1 MSIRNS
7 SVLLPSCCQRATSEH
22 EWERFSPGWK
32 GLSTPLVPQIGR
44 VIMTGVGVSEEQ
56 VPSMFQ
62 GTYDNVPGQEKP
74 SIDGRELFAFG
85 IIADVQYADKDDGYN
100 FLKTR
105 KRYYRHS
112 LRLLQS
118 AIKEWNDEARVP
130 SFVLQLGDII
140 DGYNANVQASNPS
153 LQSVLNEVAK
163 SKAPFHHVWGNH
175 EFYNFTRDFLTS
187 SELNTKCLED
197 KAHLVL
203 RKTLKGIPRDPS
215 SEEYYAYHFRPFPSF
230 RFIMI
235 DCYDL
240 SVIARQPSSKKYQ
253 DSMKTLKEKNP
264 NVDLNDPLGH
274 LPIHPE
280 SADSVCLAWNY
291 SEILSLLQCHKCVV
305 AYIAGHDHDGG
316 YCLDSCGIHHVTLQ
330 GIIETPPGS
339 HAFGTVHV
347 YDDRMILTGR
357 GSVSNRVMRYRNDPV
372 FVETTQ

>member
-1 MSIRNS
+1 
-7 SVLLPSCCQRATSEH
+7 
-22 EWERFSPGWK
+22 
-32 GLSTPLVPQIGR
+32 
-44 VIMTGVGVSEEQ
+44 MTGVGVSEEQ

-264 NVDLNDPLGH
+264 NVDLNDPLGLLENQFVQYNGGFSKDQLDWMKGVLSFSDEKGEKVVVVGH